1 MPRFIAKLAIPIT
14 VATLFG
20 AAFLSAPPT
29 VVSGQTTTQTA
40 TATGT
45 GTATATATGTGTATA
60 TATGTGTA
68 TATATGTAT
77 GTATATATGT
87 STATPNTGTIIS
99 GSVPPVGFGLI
110 VWGGGT
116 RAQLVA
122 AANCTA
128 PTLSFWATSAG
139 EFVTYVPGTQIAAV
153 NAGFDA
159 LFGPVNIPANTPLV
173 SRCTS

>member
-40 TATGT
+40 TAT
-45 GTATATATGTGTATA
+45 
-60 TATGTGTA
+60 ATGTGTA

-87 STATPNTGTIIS
+87 ATGTATATATGTATASTGTIIS
-99 GSVPPVGFGLI
+99 GSVPSFGFGLI

-122 AANCTA
+122 AAKCTA
-128 PTLSFWATSAG
+128 PTLAFWATAGG

-153 NAGFDA
+153 NAGFDT
-159 LFGPVNIPANTPLV
+159 LYGPTNIPPNTPLV

>member
-14 VATLFG
+14 VAALFG

-29 VVSGQTTTQTA
+29 VVSGQTTTQ
-40 TATGT
+40 
-45 GTATATATGTGTATA
+45 TATA

-77 GTATATATGT
+77 GTATATATATG
-87 STATPNTGTIIS
+87 TATATATATATGTATASTGTIIS

-122 AANCTA
+122 AAKCTA
-128 PTLSFWATSAG
+128 PTLAFWATSAG

-159 LFGPVNIPANTPLV
+159 LFGPVNIPPNTPLV